1 MAINMTRFSH
11 VIIITLVFL
20 LTQGSSL
27 AKSPSIKPGETI
39 KGIQAEGAC
48 AIVEMSAEQSQLTA
62 LQRARAAAI
71 EQAAGVSVTSG
82 TLVTNYAVAADFIK
96 TYARG
101 FIIKEKVTWLP
112 LGQYQKDASVA
123 PIPEY
128 RVRITADV
136 YVPPKT
142 KASVGLKAKLNN
154 TVFRSGEKATF
165 SLKAA
170 KSARFAAFNIMA
182 DDRVA
187 MIFPNIHASDNL
199 IPPGREITFPTKDA
213 RIALE
218 VQTLPGHQRDAEA
231 YLLIAWDS
239 AVDIRIMELFP
250 ETEPL
255 GVSEFFVKLA
265 EIADRIEDTILPYE
279 VVGGQQSGA
288 ELESPAYR

>member
-1 MAINMTRFSH
+1 MAINMTRVAH
-11 VIIITLVFL
+11 VIIIALVFL
-20 LTQGSSL
+20 LAHGSLL
-27 AKSPSIKPGETI
+27 AKDTSHKSGETI
-39 KGIQAEGAC
+39 KGVQAEGAC
-48 AIVEMSAEQSQLTA
+48 AIVGMSAEQSQLTA

-71 EQAAGVSVTSG
+71 EQAAGVSVTSS
-82 TLVTNYAVAADFIK
+82 TLVTNFAVAADFIK

-101 FIIKEKVTWLP
+101 FIVREKVTWLP

-136 YVPPKT
+136 YVPRKT

-165 SLKAA
+165 SLRAT
-170 KSARFAAFNIMA
+170 KSAKLAVFNIMA

-187 MIFPNIHASDNL
+187 MIFPNIHESDNL
-199 IPPGREITFPTKDA
+199 IPPGREMTFPAKDA
-213 RIALE
+213 KIELE

-250 ETEPL
+250 ETQPL
-255 GVSEFFVKLA
+255 GVSEFFGRLA
-265 EIADRIEDTILPYE
+265 EIADRIEDTIMPYE
-279 VVGGQQSGA
+279 VVGGK
-288 ELESPAYR
+288 

>member
-1 MAINMTRFSH
+1 MKRIYH
-11 VIIITLVFL
+11 IIIIALVFFL
-20 LTQGSSL
+20 AQGSSL
-27 AKSPSIKPGETI
+27 AQSTSIRSGETV

-48 AIVEMSAEQSQLTA
+48 AIVGMSAEQSQLTA

-71 EQAAGVSVTSG
+71 EQAAGVSVSSG
-82 TLVTNYAVAADFIK
+82 TLVTNYVVAVDFIK

-128 RVRITADV
+128 RVRITADI
-136 YVPPKT
+136 YVPQKT
-142 KASVGLKAKLNN
+142 KGSVGLKAKLNN
-154 TVFRSGEKATF
+154 MVFRSGEKATF
-165 SLKAA
+165 FLRAA

-187 MIFPNIHASDNL
+187 MIFPNIHESDNL
-199 IPPGREITFPTKDA
+199 IPQGREMTFPAKDA
-213 RIALE
+213 KIELE

-231 YLLIAWDS
+231 YLIIAWDS
-239 AVDIRIMELFP
+239 SVDIRIMELFP

-255 GVSEFFVKLA
+255 GFSEFFGKLA

-279 VVGGQQSGA
+279 VVGGK
-288 ELESPAYR
+288 

>member
-1 MAINMTRFSH
+1 MVVDMKRVAH
-11 VIIITLVFL
+11 VIVIALAFVL
-20 LTQGSSL
+20 LLAQGTSS
-27 AKSPSIKPGETI
+27 AKSPSIKSGETI

-48 AIVEMSAEQSQLTA
+48 AIVGMSAEQSQLTA

-82 TLVTNYAVAADFIK
+82 TLVTNFAVAGDFIK

-101 FIIKEKVTWLP
+101 LIIKEKVTWLP
-112 LGQYQKDASVA
+112 LGQYQKDSSVA

-128 RVRITADV
+128 RVRITVDV
-136 YVPPKT
+136 YVPKKV
-142 KASVGLKAKLNN
+142 KASVGLQAKLNN

-170 KSARFAAFNIMA
+170 RSARFAIFNIMA

-187 MIFPNIHASDNL
+187 MIFPNIHEPNNL
-199 IPPGREITFPTKDA
+199 IPADREMSFPAKDA
-213 RIALE
+213 KIEME

-239 AVDIRIMELFP
+239 AVDIHIMEFFR
-250 ETEPL
+250 ETEPIN
-255 GVSEFFVKLA
+255 VTEFFGKLA
-265 EIADRIEDTILPYE
+265 AIANLTEDTILPYE
-279 VVGGQQSGA
+279 VVS
-288 ELESPAYR
+288 EK